1 MSAYVRMT
9 YQSDYD
15 VGLNHRNYTAIDI
28 ETTGLKSATDEII
41 ELAAVRYRDGKEVDR
56 FQSLVKPKASIPDII
71 ENLTGINDAMVADAP
86 KIADI
91 LPSYLLFLGDDVLLG
106 HNIKFDM
113 GFIEEAADSLDLDL
127 RSNKWNDTML
137 LSRDIFKGE
146 RSHKLKDLCSRLNI
160 PELQEHHALSDCIRT
175 HLCYEAMREYCQEK
189 GIVLPKDRRK
199 SSKGNFPDEPEKCLE
214 LDEGLI
220 MTLDD
225 QAFFSYAES
234 CREYAKEYT
243 SYANRIYHLQKLNH
257 DQPSEK
263 VEQILHNLTKINTH
277 MNFLTAETELRKK
290 RAVVVPIPIATNS
303 RTNNNSA
310 KKSKPLNP
318 FLSFWSL
325 FVSVPASIAGSVLLF
340 MEMMVPGAILF
351 GIGALLLIVSYFNQ

>member
-1 MSAYVRMT
+1 MSVYVRTT

-56 FQSLVKPKASIPDII
+56 FQSLVKPKANIPDII

-127 RSNKWNDTML
+127 RSNKWNDTMF

-160 PELQEHHALSDCIRT
+160 PELQEHRALSDCIRT

-189 GIVLPKDRRK
+189 GIVLPKDRRRT
-199 SSKGNFPDEPEKCLE
+199 SKGNTPVEPEKFHE
-214 LDEGLI
+214 LDEAVVVALN
-220 MTLDD
+220 DPV
-225 QAFFSYAES
+225 FFAYVESYQ
-234 CREYAKEYT
+234 EYMEKYI
-243 SYANRIYHLQKLNH
+243 SYANYISRLHGSNPDIS
-257 DQPSEK
+257 PEK
-263 VEQILHNLTKINTH
+263 IDEGIENFTKSNKH
-277 MNFLTAETELRKK
+277 MDFLMAEIERRKK
-290 RAVVVPIPIATNS
+290 RGIVFPEPITS
-303 RTNNNSA
+303 SQKA
-310 KKSKPLNP
+310 KISNANESHRLNP

-351 GIGALLLIVSYFNQ
+351 GIGALLLGISYFNQ